1 MLSFLFNRKKNKVD
15 VDLAAELNNVFSEI
29 KKLYCYDEIS
39 DDRKYVLIS
48 DGRTRKLSG
57 PKKKSIKH
65 LKMTGT
71 VIDINDITNK
81 KLKMVLKNIDCSVNE
96 SEV

>member
-1 MLSFLFNRKKNKVD
+1 M
-15 VDLAAELNNVFSEI
+15 EI
-29 KKLYCYDEIS
+29 VKGMVVKAIAGRDKGIYFVVTEIS

>member
-1 MLSFLFNRKKNKVD
+1 VEIVKGIVVKAIAGRDRGSIFVVKELTENRG
-15 VDLAAELNNVFSEI
+15 
-29 KKLYCYDEIS
+29 
-39 DDRKYVLIS
+39 YVLIA
-48 DGRTRKLSG
+48 DGKTRKLES

-65 LKMTGT
+65 LRFTNT

-81 KLKMVLKNIDCSVNE
+81 KLKMALRNLNCSEDE

>member
-1 MLSFLFNRKKNKVD
+1 M
-15 VDLAAELNNVFSEI
+15 EI
-29 KKLYCYDEIS
+29 VKGMVVKAIAGRDKGIYFVVTEIS
-39 DDRKYVLIS
+39 GDRKYVLIS